1 VTVVRTARSL
11 LLLPLV
17 LVAVL
22 LPGSGHAAD
31 PVLKAKVGPGFS
43 ISMSDAAGVKVTRVP
58 AGTYSIDVSD
68 LSAEHNFHLFG
79 PGGVD
84 MATDVAATE
93 NVTWSVTLVDGNYT
107 FHCDAHP
114 GTMKGTLGVGP
125 APPPTPKLTGRVG
138 PGKVLSLKTAA
149 GASVKSLK
157 AGTYK
162 LTVRDSTKADN
173 FHVLGKGVN
182 KSTGVKFKGSKSWT
196 VTFKA
201 GKYTVRSDA
210 SKKLRRTFSVK

>member
-1 VTVVRTARSL
+1 VTVVRVPRSL
-11 LLLPLV
+11 LLFPLV

-31 PVLKAKVGPGFS
+31 PVLLGRVGPGFS
-43 ISMSDAAGVKVTRVP
+43 ISMTNAAGVTVSRVLP
-58 AGTYSIDVSD
+58 GSYSIQVRDLSPDHSFHLSGPGVDKFTDIAGT
-68 LSAEHNFHLFG
+68 G
-79 PGGVD
+79 
-84 MATDVAATE
+84 
-93 NVTWSVTLVDGNYT
+93 NVTWDVTLVDGTYT
-107 FHCDAHP
+107 FLCDAHP
-114 GTMKGTLGVGP
+114 ATMKGTLKVGV
-125 APPPTPKLTGRVG
+125 APPPPKKLTGRVG
-138 PGKVLSLKTAA
+138 PGKVLSLKNAA
-149 GASVKSLK
+149 GAAVKSLA

-182 KSTGVKFKGSKSWT
+182 KKTGVKFKGSVTWT
-196 VTFKA
+196 VRFAA

>member
-1 VTVVRTARSL
+1 VTVVRIARFL
-11 LLLPLV
+11 LLFPLV

-22 LPGSGHAAD
+22 LPGSGNAAD

-43 ISMSDAAGVKVTRVP
+43 ISMADAAGVTVTRVP

-79 PGGVD
+79 PGVD
-84 MATDVAATE
+84 MATDVAGTGD
-93 NVTWSVTLVDGNYT
+93 VTWSVTLVDGTYS

-114 GTMKGTLGVGP
+114 RTMKGTLGVGA

-138 PGKVLSLKTAA
+138 PGKVLSLKTAS
-149 GASVKSLK
+149 GAAVKSLK

-162 LTVRDSTKADN
+162 LTVRDSSKADN

-182 KSTGVKFKGSKSWT
+182 KSTGVKFKGSKTWT
-196 VTFKA
+196 LTFRA
-201 GKYTVRSDA
+201 GTYTVRSDA
-210 SKKLRRTFSVK
+210 SKKLRRTFRVS